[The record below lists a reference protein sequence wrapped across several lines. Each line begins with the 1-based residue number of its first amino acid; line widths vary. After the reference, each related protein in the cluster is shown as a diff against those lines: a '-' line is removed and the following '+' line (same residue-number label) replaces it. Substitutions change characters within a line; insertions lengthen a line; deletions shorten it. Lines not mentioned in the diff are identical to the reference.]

1 MITVNVPQ
9 DIKCSG
15 DHCVLVWMWMTQNGG
30 REYGWF
36 SCRDLALSGSPGPSP
51 QPPSPQPPAPG
62 PPTPAPQPPTP
73 HPAPGPHGNFA
84 TNFEGST
91 GTNLKFSGESDG
103 DVSKGPVEFEFD
115 LSG

>member
-1 MITVNVPQ
+1 
-9 DIKCSG
+9 
-15 DHCVLVWMWMTQNGG
+15 MTNF
-30 REYGWF
+30 YIF
-36 SCRDLALSGSPGPSP
+36 DLFFIYS
-51 QPPSPQPPAPG
+51 

-115 LSG
+115 LR